1 MKIRAYIFVVVV
13 LVLFLG
19 PQAWADSTSN
29 REYQIKAAF
38 LYNFIMFVDWP
49 KEKIDDGNEPITI
62 AIIGKDPFK
71 EAFEPLKDKKAKG
84 RNVLIKRINGIE
96 ELEKFDQENKYEQ
109 HPQIETIRKSHLLFV
124 CASEKKYI
132 AKIIDLV
139 KDHNILTV
147 SETEGFLEA
156 GGIINFLMQDNKV
169 CFEINLSAAKH
180 AKLQIRSKL
189 LRLAKR
195 VID

>member
-1 MKIRAYIFVVVV
+1 MGIRNYIFVAVV
-13 LVLFLG
+13 LVLFVG

-62 AIIGKDPFK
+62 AIIGEDPFK
-71 EAFEPLKDKKAKG
+71 KAFEPLKDKKAKG
-84 RNVLIKRINGIE
+84 RNVIIKRINGIE

-109 HPQIETIRKSHLLFV
+109 YPQIETIRKSHLLFV
-124 CASEKKYI
+124 CDSEKKYI
-132 AKIIDLV
+132 AKIINLV
-139 KDHNILTV
+139 KDHNTLTV
-147 SETEGFLEA
+147 AETEGFLEA

-195 VID
+195 VIG